1 MKISPY
7 LAFAKKSF
15 LQKSAYRLDHW
26 MGIFNTLIRLVI
38 YVEIYKALYGGRE
51 AVDGITLSMVTTNFI
66 LSLGLESFFV
76 VNDFYLA
83 NKLYDGSIAT
93 EMLLPVTFHGRMLA
107 DNLGVVLF
115 KLIFHFVPAMII
127 AVIFIGIERPAGAG
141 AFGLFILSALLG
153 YGVLWSISFMFQM
166 FSFWLINV
174 WAIMTI
180 KNVFIN
186 VLSGSMIPLWF
197 MPELARKIISFTPFE
212 SIYFTPVQ
220 IYLGKLSGGE
230 IAAGF
235 IKQAVWIF
243 VLLVC
248 GMLLWN
254 KGKKKLVVQGG

>member
-1 MKISPY
+1 MSISPY

-26 MGIFNTLIRLVI
+26 MGILNTLIRLVI
-38 YVEIYKALYGGRE
+38 YIEIYKALYGGQE
-51 AVDGITLSMVTTNFI
+51 AIDGITLKMVTTNFI

-76 VNDFYLA
+76 VNDYYLA

-107 DNLGVVLF
+107 DNLGVALF
-115 KLIFHFVPAMII
+115 KLLFHFVPTMVV
-127 AVIFIGIERPAGAG
+127 AVFFIGIEQPAGDS

-197 MPELARKIISFTPFE
+197 MPEMMKKVIGFTPFE

-220 IYLGKLSGGE
+220 IYLGKLTGGE

-235 IKQAVWIF
+235 IKQFVWIV
-243 VLLVC
+243 VLLIC